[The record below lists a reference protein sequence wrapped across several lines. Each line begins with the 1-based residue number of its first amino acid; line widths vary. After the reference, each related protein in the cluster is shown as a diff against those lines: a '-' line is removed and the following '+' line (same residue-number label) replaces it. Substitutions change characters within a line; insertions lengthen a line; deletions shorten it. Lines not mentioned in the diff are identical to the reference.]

1 MIESMAHFLI
11 GIMLAMYLMLMN
23 WSSIKHTYRGFSYSK
38 KWTGE
43 MLVTFAIASFIMGA
57 VYLIVRYGLYLCPY
71 FSKKPLFS
79 NELVDRKMTLS
90 WKRMLGYALAGI
102 GFGLGGMLFESFLL
116 TVPSS

>member
-1 MIESMAHFLI
+1 
-11 GIMLAMYLMLMN
+11 
-23 WSSIKHTYRGFSYSK
+23 
-38 KWTGE
+38 

-57 VYLIVRYGLYLCPY
+57 VYLIVRYGLYFCLY

-116 TVPSS
+116 TVPSSEIRIAVFWGVPCIFSLKAVQVLSEKSELQPIE